1 MRRRF
6 LCFLTTVLAICAT
19 PAMSR
24 GSSGPAAWRIAGDRS
39 GLALEFLSRN
49 AAVATIDLRWTH
61 PDGMAVPDFG
71 PSVGG
76 PIIEIHSGLAS
87 EPPASSHDPIR
98 EVFPGIDVE
107 LHGRQGV
114 PEFDFLVSPYADPSA
129 IAYTFGEEATA
140 SLLPGGELYVRKGG
154 LAFTQRQPVAWQHID
169 GIEQPVAVAFH
180 LSAGGAISFTLGS
193 YREDLPLV
201 IDPTVE
207 FSSNL
212 VISPDHAFRPIQMAK
227 SPSGDFLI
235 LGFGDESSLPQVGP
249 SYKPFLDK
257 TTSLVLARI
266 DGRSY
271 ELLSRTFLP
280 VDPRYAGG
288 AEGFLLTVDSSGAV
302 WVGMTVLKTIFP
314 ALNPPIGAFTDSSL
328 RSLPTAFLMRF
339 NADVSAITYSSY
351 AGCQGGLSANSLS
364 AGADNDLVLAGV
376 TTCMDFP
383 VSSGAFQPSRLGAPS
398 YIGYVMK
405 LDSATG
411 AVRFSTYFGGDNQI
425 TNPGFHA
432 VAAADGRVLVAS
444 SASANSFPVSA
455 EAFQDHNPGA
465 ISIYVGALTPDG
477 SALSFGTYFGGGSG
491 SAILTKVL
499 AGPNNSV
506 SFSGRASSG
515 QIPLSP
521 GAFNLPTEYEP
532 QHFIARISSDG
543 KRLESS
549 AVVHNGY
556 DPIAATILPNGDAV
570 FSATGWGRHRVW
582 SDGAF
587 SVAPHSNIV
596 GSLMLGRL
604 SADGTTLLFS
614 SMYPSK
620 ASMSSGSSLFLD
632 AGKVVFTGA
641 AGSGMLR
648 TSNAWSG
655 TGVAPDSS
663 QKSGFLVAMDF
674 DSPTRCSYSV
684 QSNPQRFPNTTSSGQ
699 LLVTTQPGCP
709 WIAAP
714 ILYDLPE
721 FPTVPGAIGTA
732 NVPIKIPLN
741 ISRSDRTVEIA
752 VGSTV
757 FPLLQDAGTCD
768 AFEVTPEQIAFTSI
782 GTGMTVNVRTP
793 EGCTW
798 KGGPSTAWFADMGRF
813 SYTYTTTPVEAY
825 GPYSF
830 SATVFPNSFEARSG
844 VLPLGNR
851 IISITQ
857 EAGSCTSSVSPAS
870 LNVAKEGGEYNLQLQ
885 TVGSNCAWQTGNGPG
900 VQASNAYYGI
910 GSATVPIRVEANPTN
925 TPRETHFILANKRI
939 PILQSAGNCTASFA
953 SSELVVP
960 HIGDIRGIS
969 FLATGDA
976 CTWNPTTNVSW
987 IQFQALTT
995 GSAIM
1000 LLMVEPNLSPLP
1012 RTAVVRNLGATL
1024 TVTQLGNDAAYIRLG
1039 GPWEWPIKING
1050 IDTRLEYETNLP
1062 IGTQLNLQPQPWRL
1076 ETTGDITRV
1085 TRWSDGGTPSRTLTV
1100 STNSLA
1106 ISLESEVLRRIPVE
1120 RVNGGSVNLT
1130 TVLGSPAIGLPEY
1143 YATAYGAS
1151 SLFYT
1156 ATAVPEEGYRF
1167 VGWIVNPM
1175 SGYFTEL
1182 LFPGSLPDGRVLRP
1196 RFERIVAPSEPYLV
1210 PESLD
1215 FVEYPLA
1222 PAVNHYVEFRGF
1234 PVTTSGFRLDG
1245 ICPGE
1250 LRMFSSIGAYPLAS
1264 DRMLLGFNLYKDVLV
1279 QLGQGVH
1286 QCTLTVKY
1294 GDQFS
1299 RSIPMTVRVEGVP
1312 VSTTPGQPVGIR
1324 AVTNAATF
1332 AVGPIS
1338 PGGLF
1343 TAFGTEL
1350 SSGIGE
1356 APSIPLPQL
1365 MKEAQIRIYSSADH
1379 VERYAELLYVS
1390 PTQINFHVPEDLPI
1404 GGAEVRLYRK
1414 GTLVSSSPVQAV
1426 PSAPGVFFV
1435 PMYDSSPAPAG
1446 YGVRVSGETHI
1457 RTEIYTCT
1465 PGQDTCLFLPLS
1477 FGEPQDEL
1485 FLSLYATGLRN
1496 LKKSDISVIANGV
1509 DLPVDY
1515 LGRQGYFVGLDQVNI
1530 RIPRIFAGTGQ
1541 TVIEMLTPTG
1551 KIDVG
1556 RVQF

>member
-24 GSSGPAAWRIAGDRS
+24 GSSGSTAWRIAGDRS
-39 GLALEFLSRN
+39 GLALKFLSRD
-49 AAVATIDLRWTH
+49 AAVAAIDLRWTH

-87 EPPASSHDPIR
+87 QPPASSHDPIR

-114 PEFDFLVSPYADPSA
+114 PEFDFLVSPYANPSA

-154 LAFTQRQPVAWQHID
+154 LVFTQRKPVAWQQID

-180 LSAGGAISFTLGS
+180 LSASGAISFTLGS

-227 SPSGDFLI
+227 APSGDILI
-235 LGFGDESSLPQVGP
+235 LGAGDESSLPQVGP
-249 SYKPFLDK
+249 SYKPFPDK
-257 TTSLVLARI
+257 TTSLVLARL

-280 VDPRYAGG
+280 IDGRFSVW
-288 AEGFLLTVDSSGAV
+288 AEALMLTVDSSGSA
-302 WVGMTVLKTIFP
+302 WVGMTVLKTLFP
-314 ALNPPIGAFTDSSL
+314 ALNPPIGAFTDSPV
-328 RSLPTAFLMRF
+328 RSLPTTFLMRF
-339 NADVSAITYSSY
+339 NADASAITYSSY
-351 AGCQGGLSANSLS
+351 AGCQGALYANSLS
-364 AGADNDLVLAGV
+364 AGAGTDLVLAG
-376 TTCMDFP
+376 TTGCQDLP
-383 VSSGAFQPSRLGAPS
+383 VSSGAFQPTRLGAQS

-411 AVRFSTYFGGDNQI
+411 AVRFSTYFGGDNLI
-425 TNPGFHA
+425 GSPHFHA
-432 VAAADGRVLVAS
+432 VSAPDGRVLVGSTAYG
-444 SASANSFPVSA
+444 NPFPVSTG
-455 EAFQDHNPGA
+455 AFQDHNPG
-465 ISIYVGALTPDG
+465 SLSVYVGALTPDG
-477 SALSFGTYFGGGSG
+477 GSLSFGSYFGGSG
-491 SAILTKVL
+491 GDSVSLTKL
-499 AGPNNSV
+499 FPGPNNAV
-506 SFSGRASSG
+506 SFSGRASPG

-521 GAFNLPTEYEP
+521 GAFNLPAGNDP

-549 AVVHNGY
+549 AIVHNGY

-570 FSATGWGRHRVW
+570 FSATGTGGHSVW

-587 SVAPHSNIV
+587 SVAQQQATP
-596 GSLMLGRL
+596 GTLMLGRL

-614 SMYPSK
+614 SMYPGR
-620 ASMSSGSSLFLD
+620 SMSSGPSLFLD
-632 AGKVVFTGA
+632 AGKVAFTGI
-641 AGSGMLR
+641 SGPGVLR
-648 TSNAWSG
+648 TSNAWPG
-655 TGVAPDSS
+655 TGLASEAS
-663 QKSGFLVAMDF
+663 QGGGFLVAMDF

-709 WIAAP
+709 WIASP
-714 ILYDLPE
+714 ILYVYLPE

-741 ISRSDRTVEIA
+741 VSRSDRTVEIA

-757 FPLLQDAGTCD
+757 FSLLQDAGTCD

-782 GTGMTVNVRTP
+782 GIGRVVDVRTP
-793 EGCTW
+793 EGCSW
-798 KGGPSTAWFADMGRF
+798 KGGPSTAWFADMGPFRYSHTINEF
-813 SYTYTTTPVEAY
+813 WGSYF
-825 GPYSF
+825 F

-870 LNVAKEGGEYNLQLQ
+870 LDVAKEGGEYNLQLQ

-939 PILQSAGNCTASFA
+939 PIHQSAGNCTASFE

-960 HIGDIRGIS
+960 HIGGIRGIS

-976 CTWNPTTNVSW
+976 CMWNPTTNVSW

-995 GSAIM
+995 GSAVM

-1024 TVTQLGNDAAYIRLG
+1024 TVTQHGNDGAYVQLG
-1039 GPWEWPIKING
+1039 GPPEWPIKVNG
-1050 IDTRLEYETNLP
+1050 IDARMPYEEYFP

-1076 ETTGDITRV
+1076 ETTTDMTRV
-1085 TRWSDGGTPSRTLTV
+1085 TRWSDGGALSRTLNLFSN
-1100 STNSLA
+1100 STTLF
-1106 ISLESEVLRRIPVE
+1106 LEFEMLRRIPVE
-1120 RVNGGSVNLT
+1120 TVNGGSVNLT
-1130 TVLGSPAIGLPEY
+1130 MVMGVPAVGIPEFYAGPGPVY
-1143 YATAYGAS
+1143 YS
-1151 SLFYT
+1151 
-1156 ATAVPEEGYRF
+1156 ATAVAEPGYRF
-1167 VGWIVNPM
+1167 VGWIINPLV
-1175 SGYFTEL
+1175 GYTTGLQFPFTQ
-1182 LFPGSLPDGRVLRP
+1182 PDGSVLRP
-1196 RFERIVAPSEPYLV
+1196 RFERTVAPSEPHLV

-1215 FVEYPLA
+1215 FVEYPSA
-1222 PAVNHYVEFRGF
+1222 PTLSHYVELRGL
-1234 PVTTSGFRLDG
+1234 PVSITGMHLNG
-1245 ICPGE
+1245 MCPGVPR
-1250 LRMFSSIGAYPLAS
+1250 LFSSFGAYPLAS
-1264 DRMLLGFNLYKDVLV
+1264 DRMLLGFSPDRDVLV

-1286 QCTLTVKY
+1286 SCTLTVNY

-1312 VSTTPGQPVGIR
+1312 VSTKPGQPVGIR
-1324 AVTNAATF
+1324 AITNAATF

-1350 SSGIGE
+1350 ASGIGD

-1365 MKEAQIRIYSSADH
+1365 LKDAQIRIYSTADY
-1379 VERYAELLYVS
+1379 VERYAGLLYVS

-1404 GGAEVRLYRK
+1404 GGAELRLYRN
-1414 GTLVSSSPVQAV
+1414 GSLFSTSPVQVVNAV
-1426 PSAPGVFFV
+1426 PGVFWA
-1435 PMYDSSPAPAG
+1435 PIYNNAPAPAG
-1446 YGVRVSGETHI
+1446 YGVLVSGNTQD
-1457 RTEIYTCT
+1457 RTEIYHCT
-1465 PGQDTCLFLPLS
+1465 DGQDTCLLRTLS
-1477 FGEPQDEL
+1477 FGQPQDQL
-1485 FLSLYATGLRN
+1485 FLSIYATGLRN
-1496 LKKSDISVIANGV
+1496 LKKSDILVTANGV

-1515 LGRQGYFVGLDQVNI
+1515 LGPQGYFVGLDQVNL
-1530 RIPRIFAGTGQ
+1530 RIPRTLAGSGQ
-1541 TVIEMLTPTG
+1541 NVLEMLTPTG
-1551 KIDVG
+1551 IINVG